1 MQDYCDTGEKEQT
14 LVESIKALEK
24 VNKSL
29 AKLNLQREKLT
40 TNIIEAFS
48 HSHEGQKT
56 YEYDMWKIEIK
67 TPCIYSLNKK
77 LYESGNYELPED
89 YNPIRATTA
98 YTINKTLC
106 EEYLGCA
113 PERVRDSLI
122 ALIDKKP
129 GKAGVVIKER
139 TQ

>member
-1 MQDYCDTGEKEQT
+1 MQEYCDTSVKEQT
-14 LVESIKALEK
+14 LVESIKELER

-29 AKLNLQREKLT
+29 SKLNLKREELT

-48 HSHEGQKT
+48 HRHEGQKT
-56 YEYDMWKIEIK
+56 YEYRGWKIEIK

-89 YNPIRATTA
+89 FNPIRATMS

-106 EEYLGCA
+106 EEYLKDA
-113 PERVRDSLI
+113 PDVVRDSLV

-129 GKAGVVIKER
+129 GKAGVVVKAR
-139 TQ
+139 TA